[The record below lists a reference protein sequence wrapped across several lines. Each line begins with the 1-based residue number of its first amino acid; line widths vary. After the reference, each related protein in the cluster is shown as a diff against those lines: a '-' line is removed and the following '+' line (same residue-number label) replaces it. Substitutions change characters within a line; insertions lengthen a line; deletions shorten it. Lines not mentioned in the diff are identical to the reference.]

1 MKKLIIEKNDADQR
15 LDRFLRKY
23 YINARLGEIQKALRN
38 KKFRLNGKRAHPQSV
53 ILDGDELSVYLS
65 DDILKRWEEKKSFIP
80 AQGALDI
87 QYEDENILIV
97 YKRVGELT
105 HPASS
110 KDYGKTLIDRVT
122 TYLINTGAYVP
133 RLENSFTP
141 AVCNRLDRN
150 TEGLI
155 LAAKNAQVLRSMN
168 AALKDGHI
176 HKYYRALVHGRFK
189 EDMTLIGKLKKDE
202 EKNRVTIAHEGKE
215 IITKIHVVESFENMT
230 DLEIELITGRTH
242 QIRAHLASVGH
253 PILGDP
259 KYGNK
264 AMDAQ
269 FDYLRG
275 QALVSY
281 RLEFDHIP
289 GFQYDG
295 LTVTAD
301 LPRYYQE
308 LLQKKGRQ
316 NEDDWD

>member
-1 MKKLIIEKNDADQR
+1 MKKLIIGKNDADQR

-23 YINARLGEIQKALRN
+23 YVNARLGEIQKALRN
-38 KKFRLNGKRAHPQSV
+38 KKFRLNEKRAYPQSM
-53 ILDGDELSVYLS
+53 IMEGDELCIYLS
-65 DDILKRWEEKKSFIP
+65 DDLLDRWEEKKSFAP

-87 QYEDENILIV
+87 RYEDENILIV

-105 HPASS
+105 HPASP

-122 TYLINTGAYVP
+122 TYLINTGGYVP
-133 RLENSFTP
+133 RLENTFTP
-141 AVCNRLDRN
+141 ATCNRLDRN

-155 LAAKNAQVLRSMN
+155 LAAKNAQALRAMN

-189 EDMTLIGKLKKDE
+189 EDMTLVGKLTKDE
-202 EKNRVTIAHEGKE
+202 EKNRVMLSNEGKE
-215 IITKIHVVESFENMT
+215 IITKIHVIEVLVGMT

-253 PILGDP
+253 PIIGDP

-264 AMDAQ
+264 TEDAKY
-269 FDYLRG
+269 DYLRG

-281 RLEFDHIP
+281 RVKFDDVP
-289 GFQYDG
+289 GFRYDG
-295 LTVTAD
+295 LTVSAD

-308 LLQKKGRQ
+308 ILQKKGRHY
-316 NEDDWD
+316 EDDWD

>member
-1 MKKLIIEKNDADQR
+1 MKKLIIGKNDADQR

-23 YINARLGEIQKALRN
+23 YANARLGEIQKALRN
-38 KKFRLNGKRAHPQSV
+38 KKFRLNGKRAYPQSM
-53 ILDGDELSVYLS
+53 IMEGDELCIYLS
-65 DDILKRWEEKKSFIP
+65 DDLLDCWEEKKSFVP
-80 AQGALDI
+80 TQGAIDI
-87 QYEDENILIV
+87 HYEDENILIV

-105 HPASS
+105 HPASP

-133 RLENSFTP
+133 RLENTFAP
-141 AVCNRLDRN
+141 AACNRLDRN

-155 LAAKNAQVLRSMN
+155 LAAKNAQALRSMN

-189 EDMTLIGKLKKDE
+189 EDMTLIGKLTKDE
-202 EKNRVTIAHEGKE
+202 EKNRVMLSDDGKE
-215 IITKIHVVESFENMT
+215 IITKIHVVEALEGIT

-253 PILGDP
+253 PIIGDP

-264 AMDAQ
+264 AEDGE

-281 RLEFDHIP
+281 CLKFDDIP

-295 LTVTAD
+295 LTVSAD

-308 LLQKKGRQ
+308 LLLKKGRHY
-316 NEDDWD
+316 EDDWD

>member
-1 MKKLIIEKNDADQR
+1 MKKIIIGKNDADQR

-23 YINARLGEIQKALRN
+23 YANARLGEIQKALRN
-38 KKFRLNGKRAHPQSV
+38 KKFRLNGKRAYPQSM
-53 ILDGDELSVYLS
+53 IMKGDELCIYLS
-65 DDILKRWEEKKSFIP
+65 DDLLDRWEEKKSFVP

-87 QYEDENILIV
+87 HYEDENILIV

-105 HPASS
+105 HPASP

-122 TYLINTGAYVP
+122 SYLINTGAYVP
-133 RLENSFTP
+133 RLENTFTP
-141 AVCNRLDRN
+141 AACNRLDRN

-155 LAAKNAQVLRSMN
+155 LAAKNAQALRSMN
-168 AALKDGHI
+168 AALKDGRI
-176 HKYYRALVHGRFK
+176 HKYYRTLVHGSIK
-189 EDMTLIGKLKKDE
+189 QDVTLVGKLKKDE
-202 EKNRVTIAHEGKE
+202 EKNRVMIADEGKE
-215 IITKIHVVESFENMT
+215 IITKIRVVESLEDMT

-242 QIRAHLASVGH
+242 QIRAHLASIGH
-253 PILGDP
+253 PVLGDP

-264 AMDAQ
+264 AKNAQ
-269 FDYLRG
+269 YHHLRG

-281 RLEFDHIP
+281 RLQFDHIP

-301 LPRYYQE
+301 LPRYYKE
-308 LLQKKGRQ
+308 LLNKKGKY